1 MAHATVFLFVAMEK
15 YWQLKQAHL
24 FALPDCLTRPPG
36 MFCPPFALVKVDFSP
51 TNESKSA
58 ASFCRQVAA
67 LVADMF
73 CGFYLVKNH
82 KIANNYEAREKTCT
96 YWESLEL

>member
-24 FALPDCLTRPPG
+24 FTLPDCLVRPPAL
-36 MFCPPFALVKVDFSP
+36 FCPPFALVKVDFSP

-58 ASFCRQVAA
+58 ASFCHQMAA
-67 LVADMF
+67 LFRDMF
-73 CGFYLVKNH
+73 CSFYLVKNH
-82 KIANNYEAREKTCT
+82 KTANNTEAREKYTHI
-96 YWESLEL
+96 WNP